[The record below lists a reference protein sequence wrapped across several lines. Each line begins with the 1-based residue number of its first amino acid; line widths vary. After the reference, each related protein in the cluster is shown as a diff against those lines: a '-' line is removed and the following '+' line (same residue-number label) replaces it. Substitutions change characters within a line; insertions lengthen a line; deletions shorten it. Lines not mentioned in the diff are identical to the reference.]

1 MYSKFIQEKKLSEIS
16 TFGIGGAARYFI
28 EVKDIPSLQEVLRF
42 CFQEKLP
49 YLTVGKGSNCLFSDS
64 GFDGLVILNKID
76 FFKEI
81 ELLHL
86 YVGAGFSFSLLG
98 TQTAKKGLS
107 GLEFAAGIPAT
118 VGGAVFMNAGAQGA
132 DTQSVLLEVEYVDEE
147 GKLHLLKKNEL
158 EFTYRFSSFQK
169 MKGVIASVHFCL
181 STNQD
186 ARAKQLEL
194 LDYRICTQPYHEKSA
209 GCVFRNP
216 VGASAGGLIDKC
228 GLKGVSVGGAK
239 VSEMHAN
246 FLVNSGNATSADMKA
261 LIELVKARVKEQHGF
276 DLETEIRLM

>member
-1 MYSKFIQEKKLSEIS
+1 LYSKFIQDKKLSEIS
-16 TFGIGGAARYFI
+16 TFGIGGIARYFI
-28 EVKDIPSLQEVLRF
+28 EVKDIPSLQEILRF

-49 YLTVGKGSNCLFSDS
+49 YLTVGKGSNCLFSDA

-76 FFKEI
+76 FCKEI
-81 ELLHL
+81 EPLHI

-98 TQTAKKGLS
+98 MQTAKKGWS

-132 DTQSVLLEVEYVDEE
+132 DTQSALLEVEYVDEE
-147 GKLHLLKKNEL
+147 GKLHLLKKSEL
-158 EFTYRFSSFQK
+158 EFAYRFSSFQK
-169 MKGVIASVHFCL
+169 MKGVIASAHFCL
-181 STNQD
+181 TPNQD

-246 FLVNSGNATSADMKA
+246 FLVNSGNATAADMKA

-276 DLETEIRLM
+276 DLETEIRLV